1 MTTEENNDAGDAEG
15 HLNKE
20 PAIRPLDMFLL
31 GLVKGGLITPYDWQ
45 SKAKVSLGA
54 SLPAVKR
61 LLNAG
66 LLKKLSKGPR
76 GRHEFCLTPEG
87 RDAVLPRNL
96 DRYLGDAL
104 DDPPG
109 DLESAIRLACLATMI
124 DDIKGAKKFLL
135 EAADAHQ
142 RRVRV
147 ARKRAANKMPFR
159 SKLGGLY
166 SAVLAQC
173 EARQAAAMVDKL
185 DALRGDWDKTAKSI
199 LKMWQEERKNG
210 R

>member
-1 MTTEENNDAGDAEG
+1 MGSVENNSRPRPQQV
-15 HLNKE
+15 
-20 PAIRPLDMFLL
+20 PAIRALDMFLL
-31 GLVKGGLITPYDWQ
+31 GLVKEGLITPYDWQ
-45 SKAKVSLGA
+45 ARARISLGA

-66 LLKKLSKGPR
+66 LLKRVAKGPR
-76 GRHEFCLTPEG
+76 GRHEFGLTPEG
-87 RDAVLPRNL
+87 RDAMLPRNL
-96 DRYLGDAL
+96 NRYIEDAL

-109 DLESAIRLACLATMI
+109 DLESAVRLACLATVI
-124 DDIKGAKKFLL
+124 KDVKGAKQFLL

-142 RRVRV
+142 RR
-147 ARKRAANKMPFR
+147 ARDAKKRAANKVPFR

-173 EARQAAAMVDKL
+173 EEKQSAAMVDKL
-185 DALRGDWDKTAKSI
+185 DTLRNEWDKIAKDI
-199 LKMWQEERKNG
+199 LQMWQEERKSG

>member
-1 MTTEENNDAGDAEG
+1 VMAADNYNSGVRLQDA
-15 HLNKE
+15 
-20 PAIRPLDMFLL
+20 PAIRTLDMFLL

-45 SKAKVSLGA
+45 SKARVSLGA

-61 LLNAG
+61 LLKAG
-66 LLKKLSKGPR
+66 LLKELAKGPR
-76 GRHEFCLTPEG
+76 GRHEFGLTPEG
-87 RDAVLPRNL
+87 RDAVSPRNL
-96 DRYLGDAL
+96 DRYIGDAL
-104 DDPPG
+104 DEPPG
-109 DLESAIRLACLATMI
+109 DLESAIRLACLATII
-124 DDIKGAKKFLL
+124 DDIKRAKEFLL

-147 ARKRAANKMPFR
+147 ARKRAANKVPFR

-173 EARQAAAMVDKL
+173 EEKQTAAIVSKL
-185 DALRGDWDKTAKSI
+185 DALRRDWDKTAKDI
-199 LKMWQEERKNG
+199 LQMWQEERKSG